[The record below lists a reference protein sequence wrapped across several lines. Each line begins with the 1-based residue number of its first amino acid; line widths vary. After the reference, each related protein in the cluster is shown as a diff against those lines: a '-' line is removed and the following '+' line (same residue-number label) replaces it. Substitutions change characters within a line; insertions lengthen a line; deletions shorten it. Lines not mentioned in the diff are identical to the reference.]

1 MYEEMSRNA
10 LFPEYYQPYRRH
22 GTGVIA
28 AQNKGFKKHRRR
40 HGIVMRTFDEW
51 VVKNI
56 QVRECYKF
64 VKEKD
69 DVDNDPIC
77 HCKNKLSKHPKLSS
91 DFMEMPEESSW
102 TQHDN
107 TMLTKNNAFGK
118 ISFDVEECA
127 EEAQYMRIAKDYS
140 EKPRIEILKSL
151 FADFWKLDEP
161 DLLISVSGGAK
172 SFNVPQDI
180 CASFQQGL
188 LNAARSTRAW
198 IITGGQ
204 HCGVMKLVGGV
215 IGQSISTTRIPTIG
229 VGNWGKTWKNHL
241 LVHNRSGHYG
251 GREATTYPIE
261 PPDKGYATLDPNH
274 THHFLVDDGT
284 TGTDGI
290 EYEFRAA
297 LETLICEKFMIQNV
311 PLPMVCI
318 MVEGGMRSLEIAIS
332 TLRKGTG
339 NTLVVLKGSGRAS
352 DILCYGFENSIEIES
367 EGAGGRKERKMPAEC
382 DVEIKRMIE
391 KDFGKYKIEEEM
403 LDVILEISAYRDFVT
418 IYSIQNPE
426 PLDFYIL
433 SSLMKSS
440 ANANVLAA
448 TKMRQMR
455 LAITWGH
462 AKIAREFIFSQKL
475 YKFSAYELEQL
486 MLFAITKQRTE
497 FVKLL
502 MDYGCDLK
510 QFLTA
515 KNLKIL
521 FNSLDPKSGGY
532 RLLMEKAERKLRK
545 MKFDGSRSVED
556 GPGTRTP
563 EIQLSDVG
571 SLLGRIMQGS
581 YTSIFNTHKKKYENG
596 SATFDNPFDLMTVY
610 CALDNC
616 QDMALLFWKKSRTP
630 MATGI
635 IAHRI
640 YNYLDMM
647 ESKWARMDEEMTE
660 QLEKAASDFESLSY
674 GLMTMCYHNYEKK
687 EWVNILEVKMVDWGN
702 LSLFEIGQ
710 ITGAKNF
717 LSHAAY
723 QSYLTDIWMGEV
735 HPSTPFFLLAFCAV
749 LPPLPIFL
757 KYNSKFGKKN
767 ADLNPRTDKSGTDKD
782 DMVGKKPNPLRRLQ
796 LFYTS
801 PAVKFILNG
810 ITYLIFLGLYICSIL
825 EGNECG
831 NGSNAE
837 PDSSSGGG
845 LYSNNMVGWKD
856 YYLIIFVGSTIP
868 IEISQVIDG
877 NTKSVMK
884 KFKIYFKQMYNVV
897 DLLAIIVFT
906 IAFVLKASVRCDDD
920 ERYMIYKFSNYH
932 YYRLFS
938 SFCFILYSLRFIQM
952 FEMNAKI
959 GPKIFMLK
967 RMAVDLFFF
976 LFLLAVFTF
985 SYCVASEALLYPF
998 HERPVNETI
1007 FVAFRRSYFN
1017 VFGDLDITGLSDR
1030 FVEGHCNQKSYLY
1043 MEYHWLIKNQSV
1055 DGTEPVITNL
1065 TGLKIALDDW
1075 NKRYNNSY
1083 DSSGAIL
1090 SNYEDKWCERWPE
1103 YSGGNDPLDL
1113 IEDSP
1118 VAITNYYICFCL
1130 LCMYV
1135 LTVNIMLINLLIA
1148 IFSNT
1153 YSDSKAKSGIIYK
1166 TQRASVIVEFEER
1179 PWLPNPLS
1187 LIYFACVSP
1196 FKVLKSCCGRH
1207 RRYSSTRK
1215 DNRKASDSNTAARA
1229 RRAQLI
1235 EAECMVLHLKKETNK
1250 KDGLV
1255 ILAAQN
1261 KKIASSVDKIV
1272 NELKQITLKQHKET
1286 FMGLTTKRLGFN
1298 SFGSTVS
1305 QAMQA
1310 HQIHKQS
1317 VPHKYSLTP
1326 DAYSKY
1332 GFTRVPVPSD
1342 AIDWDTPL
1350 DFYDPPEF
1358 TDETT
1363 NTDEPLYPDTIQ
1375 FNCDNGTVNRLS
1387 YDRPAYRV
1395 DITDPLNVLG
1405 RTGLRGRGIF
1415 PRWGPN
1421 HYAITVITRWYRA
1434 GTGKQVHNKDRPVME
1449 VLLLKNKS
1457 EEDKYF
1463 HLPSVQIDTNDPNK
1477 FQSKL
1482 FLKKMCFN
1490 SHQYRKADGE
1500 TRSATKK
1507 SMFGNLAMAIQDD
1520 PELDRAFQK
1529 QKPVHRGYFDDV
1541 HNTDNAWMEVDVINV
1556 HFEKPLADR
1565 PLEPGSQIALAC
1577 WQRLDSKVP
1586 VHNNEAW
1593 LLKKTCHI
1601 NKAFNPYSGESLL

>member
-1 MYEEMSRNA
+1 MMDTQSRTAVRIFVQQVDSTVNESERGNTSCLPIKEEADLVSVVEDVNSILDDKEVNANHESVPTPTSPDRGQRRNNNLPDTFNSKCAVDNDLRRELMREVTRKFLSRTQNNRGLLPGYAGRQTQPVSKLGSSRDHSIDLARRRISHRRQVSSDTILSGVSINRFSALAQQTEMSLRGKLHSVRMAMRKEN
-10 LFPEYYQPYRRH
+10 
-22 GTGVIA
+22 VI
-28 AQNKGFKKHRRR
+28 QTYE
-40 HGIVMRTFDEW
+40 RTFDEW

-91 DFMEMPEESSW
+91 VGSESDIVLYTNASGRVRWRLAPPQYKLPSYDHFMEMPEESSW
-102 TQHDN
+102 TQNDN

-118 ISFDVEECA
+118 ITFDVEECS

-229 VGNWGKTWKNHL
+229 VGNWGKTWKNNL

-251 GREATTYPIE
+251 GQREATTYPIE

-352 DILCYGFENSIEIES
+352 DILCYGFENSIEIDS
-367 EGAGGRKERKMPAEC
+367 DGTGGRKERKMPAEC
-382 DVEIKRMIE
+382 DVEIKRLIE
-391 KDFGKYKIEEEM
+391 KDFGKYKIEKQM
-403 LDVILEISAYRDFVT
+403 LDLILEISAYRDFVT

-545 MKFDGSRSVED
+545 MKFDGNRNVEE

-563 EIQLSDVG
+563 EIQLSEVG
-571 SLLGRIMQGS
+571 SLLARIMQGS

-596 SATFDNPFDLMTVY
+596 AATFDNPFDLMTVY

-687 EWVNILEVKMVDWGN
+687 EWVNILEVKMIDWGN

-782 DMVGKKPNPLRRLQ
+782 DQVGKKPNPLRRLQ

-825 EGNECG
+825 EGNECNCEDHPSDETCG
-831 NGSNAE
+831 PNT
-837 PDSSSGGG
+837 
-845 LYSNNMVGWKD
+845 NMVGWKD

-868 IEISQVIDG
+868 IEISQFTSVKQKKNDKHGVRAVIDG
-877 NTKSVMK
+877 NTKSVLK

-906 IAFVLKASVRCDDD
+906 IAFTLKLSVKCNDD

-932 YYRLFS
+932 YFRLFS

-998 HERPVNETI
+998 HDRPVNETI
-1007 FVAFRRSYFN
+1007 FTAFRRSYFN
-1017 VFGDLDITGLSDR
+1017 VFGDLDIEGLSNR
-1030 FVEGHCNQKSYLY
+1030 FVTGHCNEKSFMY
-1043 MEYHWLIKNQSV
+1043 MEYHEFIMENHL
-1055 DGTEPVITNL
+1055 DGTIENL
-1065 TGLKIALDDW
+1065 TDLRTRWEEINEERLKKLEDNSSKSMEKRESANKDPPTFLEYTDD
-1075 NKRYNNSY
+1075 Y
-1083 DSSGAIL
+1083 
-1090 SNYEDKWCERWPE
+1090 CERWPE
-1103 YSGGNDPLDL
+1103 HSDGNDPLDL
-1113 IEDSP
+1113 LEDSP
-1118 VAITNYYICFCL
+1118 VAITNYYICFML
-1130 LCMYV
+1130 LCIYV

-1196 FKVLKSCCGRH
+1196 FKMLKSCCGKQ
-1207 RRYSSTRK
+1207 RRYSSARK
-1215 DNRKASDSNTAARA
+1215 DSRKASDSNTAARA

-1255 ILAAQN
+1255 ILEAQN
-1261 KKIASSVDKIV
+1261 KKISSAVEKIV
-1272 NELKQITLKQHKET
+1272 SELKQITLKQHKET
-1286 FMGLTTKRLGFN
+1286 LW
-1298 SFGSTVS
+1298 V
-1305 QAMQA
+1305 
-1310 HQIHKQS
+1310 
-1317 VPHKYSLTP
+1317 
-1326 DAYSKY
+1326 
-1332 GFTRVPVPSD
+1332 
-1342 AIDWDTPL
+1342 
-1350 DFYDPPEF
+1350 
-1358 TDETT
+1358 
-1363 NTDEPLYPDTIQ
+1363 
-1375 FNCDNGTVNRLS
+1375 
-1387 YDRPAYRV
+1387 
-1395 DITDPLNVLG
+1395 
-1405 RTGLRGRGIF
+1405 
-1415 PRWGPN
+1415 
-1421 HYAITVITRWYRA
+1421 
-1434 GTGKQVHNKDRPVME
+1434 
-1449 VLLLKNKS
+1449 
-1457 EEDKYF
+1457 
-1463 HLPSVQIDTNDPNK
+1463 
-1477 FQSKL
+1477 
-1482 FLKKMCFN
+1482 
-1490 SHQYRKADGE
+1490 
-1500 TRSATKK
+1500 
-1507 SMFGNLAMAIQDD
+1507 
-1520 PELDRAFQK
+1520 
-1529 QKPVHRGYFDDV
+1529 
-1541 HNTDNAWMEVDVINV
+1541 
-1556 HFEKPLADR
+1556 
-1565 PLEPGSQIALAC
+1565 
-1577 WQRLDSKVP
+1577 
-1586 VHNNEAW
+1586 
-1593 LLKKTCHI
+1593 
-1601 NKAFNPYSGESLL
+1601 